1 MDEARLRA
9 LIHIEYVDS
18 VHVSIVE
25 MDVARLR
32 ALTHCSFANIIKLIL
47 CRNGCSMLKGINTRK
62 FVPRRIRKGRTR
74 NGISA

>member
-9 LIHIEYVDS
+9 LIPLNDTDLPN
-18 VHVSIVE
+18 
-25 MDVARLR
+25 ML
-32 ALTHCSFANIIKLIL
+32 K